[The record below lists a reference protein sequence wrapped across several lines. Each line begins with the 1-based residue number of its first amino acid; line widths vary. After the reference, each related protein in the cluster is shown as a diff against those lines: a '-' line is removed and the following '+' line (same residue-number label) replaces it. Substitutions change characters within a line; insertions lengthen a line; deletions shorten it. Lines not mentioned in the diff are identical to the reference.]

1 MHWLHYLALGQARK
15 DGAELK
21 NGGHIFGTVPV
32 GHLTMAIRGEFEKIP
47 VKDRQWAIKIKLSSM
62 IIKGN

>member
-1 MHWLHYLALGQARK
+1 LALGQARK

-47 VKDRQWAIKIKLSSM
+47 VKDRQ
-62 IIKGN
+62 